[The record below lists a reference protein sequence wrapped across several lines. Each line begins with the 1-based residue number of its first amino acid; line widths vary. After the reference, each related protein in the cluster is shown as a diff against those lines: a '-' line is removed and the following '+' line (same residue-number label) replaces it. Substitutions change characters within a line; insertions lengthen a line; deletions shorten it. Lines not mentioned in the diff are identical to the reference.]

1 MHVGG
6 DGGDALLTL
15 QSHPQM
21 ALSNSHS
28 VFQQNLL
35 HLYGDHV
42 HHDGDGDFCPHVNH
56 RHLNLQPL
64 LLAQLSL
71 QDVQL
76 FLLPVLLETSELE
89 STQISSLS
97 HS

>member
-1 MHVGG
+1 
-6 DGGDALLTL
+6 
-15 QSHPQM
+15 
-21 ALSNSHS
+21 
-28 VFQQNLL
+28 
-35 HLYGDHV
+35 
-42 HHDGDGDFCPHVNH
+42 VNH
-56 RHLNLQPL
+56 RHLNLQLL

>member
-1 MHVGG
+1 MHDDG
-6 DGGDALLTL
+6 DGDDALLTL
-15 QSHPQM
+15 QKLPQM
-21 ALSNSHS
+21 VLLNSQP

-42 HHDGDGDFCPHVNH
+42 HHDGDGDFCLRVNH
-56 RHLNLQPL
+56 LHLNLQL
-64 LLAQLSL
+64 LLLVQLSL

-89 STQISSLS
+89 SMQISSLS

>member
-1 MHVGG
+1 MHG
-6 DGGDALLTL
+6 DDGDDDELLTL

-21 ALSNSHS
+21 VLLNSPT

-35 HLYGDHV
+35 HLYGAHV
-42 HHDGDGDFCPHVNH
+42 HHDGDGDFCLRVNH
-56 RHLNLQPL
+56 LHLNLQLL

-76 FLLPVLLETSELE
+76 FLLRVLLETSELE